1 MRISDWSSD
10 VCSSDLLDEGLDTGP
25 FVDWFNAGNV
35 QQLNQVRRT
44 NQAGLLDGALA
55 LRGGGFPQPG
65 AGLLLGYRFPAQ
77 MPFAIGH
84 AINRDRQGTAV
95 IVAPGSGPWASTVI
109 QRLTAGLQTA
119 TQVVPPTQLSWETG
133 STEEA
138 GRVSAAVCPDDHVGT
153 ANLIAGLASLAEPP
167 PWLKTVVGSV
177 NHRRRAFAQPAWSK
191 EQENGREAG

>member
-77 MPFAIGH
+77 LPLAIGH
-84 AINRDRQGTAV
+84 AINRDRQGAAEIGRASCRERVGQSVYISGVAV
-95 IVAPGSGPWASTVI
+95 A
-109 QRLTAGLQTA
+109 
-119 TQVVPPTQLSWETG
+119 
-133 STEEA
+133 
-138 GRVSAAVCPDDHVGT
+138 
-153 ANLIAGLASLAEPP
+153 
-167 PWLKTVVGSV
+167 LK
-177 NHRRRAFAQPAWSK
+177 K
-191 EQENGREAG
+191 

>member
-1 MRISDWSSD
+1 M
-10 VCSSDLLDEGLDTGP
+10 
-25 FVDWFNAGNV
+25 
-35 QQLNQVRRT
+35 
-44 NQAGLLDGALA
+44 
-55 LRGGGFPQPG
+55 
-65 AGLLLGYRFPAQ
+65 FPAQ
-77 MPFAIGH
+77 MPFAIVH

-177 NHRRRAFAQPAWSK
+177 NHRRDRKSTRL
-191 EQENGREAG
+191 NSSH

>member
-95 IVAPGSGPWASTVI
+95 IVAHGSGPWASPVI
-109 QRLTAGLQTA
+109 QRLT
-119 TQVVPPTQLSWETG
+119 EI
-133 STEEA
+133 
-138 GRVSAAVCPDDHVGT
+138 GRAPC
-153 ANLIAGLASLAEPP
+153 
-167 PWLKTVVGSV
+167 
-177 NHRRRAFAQPAWSK
+177 RA
-191 EQENGREAG
+191 RECEDVYISGV